1 MVERCHLVIEVVKLN
16 ASKRCVAKSAFLHH
30 FAFAI
35 ERTKPV
41 PALSQI

>member
-1 MVERCHLVIEVVKLN
+1 MGSQSGQGSSII
-16 ASKRCVAKSAFLHH
+16 AKSAFLHH
-30 FAFAI
+30 LAFAI